1 MPACVFCCRYY
12 VRVAA
17 VNTAG
22 MGPFAV
28 ATQPV
33 AAPYFPYAVPNV
45 PAGAI
50 LTSGIGASTSAL
62 QVSVGAHAQVPGN
75 VWSTF
80 MKSHVVHRR
89 VGGAKYDS
97 RTHDRCHPP
106 ISYVSLRSTG

>member
-1 MPACVFCCRYY
+1 MLATCSCCTLGGHCRYY

-28 ATQPV
+28 ATQPM

-62 QVSVGAHAQVPGN
+62 QVCVCARWCLDA
-75 VWSTF
+75 
-80 MKSHVVHRR
+80 
-89 VGGAKYDS
+89 
-97 RTHDRCHPP
+97 
-106 ISYVSLRSTG
+106 L

>member
-1 MPACVFCCRYY
+1 M
-12 VRVAA
+12 RVAA

-28 ATQPV
+28 ATQPM

-62 QVSVGAHAQVPGN
+62 QVSVWVMNDPH
-75 VWSTF
+75 
-80 MKSHVVHRR
+80 
-89 VGGAKYDS
+89 YDEKPFWAY
-97 RTHDRCHPP
+97 C
-106 ISYVSLRSTG
+106 